1 MPAPTKRRL
10 LRETAGK
17 VAGRQIPAARFAL
30 WRKIDV
36 PMKSD

>member
-1 MPAPTKRRL
+1 MPRRL
-10 LRETAGK
+10 LRETAGNM
-17 VAGRQIPAARFAL
+17 AGRQIPAARFAL

>member
-1 MPAPTKRRL
+1 MPRRL

-17 VAGRQIPAARFAL
+17 MAGRQIPAARFAL

-36 PMKSD
+36 PTKSD